1 MTKDVLITV
10 SGLRLEGNETDDIE
24 IVTPGT
30 YYSKRGKDYILYDE
44 YLQETDDAT
53 KCNIIIDND
62 KVDIIKH
69 GPANV
74 HMIFEKLKKNSS
86 YYQTPFGSILVGL
99 HTTDLKVKKEED
111 EINILIKYNL
121 DVNYNHISQNDIS
134 IKIQFKK
141 KDKKT

>member
-10 SGLRLEGNETDDIE
+10 NGLRLEGSEADDIE
-24 IVTPGT
+24 LVTSGT

-44 YLQETDDAT
+44 YLEQTEEAT

-74 HMIFEKLKKNSS
+74 HMIFEKLKKNST
-86 YYQTPFGSILVGL
+86 YYQTPFGSLLVGF
-99 HTTDLKVKKEED
+99 HTTDLKVKKEDD
-111 EINILIKYNL
+111 EIKIAIKYNL
-121 DVNYNHISQNDIS
+121 DVNYNHISENDIL
-134 IKIQFKK
+134 IKIQAKK
-141 KDKKT
+141 